1 MSICI
6 KSILYYNN
14 YLEKLLRYKLEE
26 KKAFCCEVCGVKKI
40 TEKRAAAAAITVNEF
55 HKDGTI
61 KIHYTCS
68 NHIVDLY
75 NKIIKE
81 IESK

>member
-1 MSICI
+1 M
-6 KSILYYNN
+6 YYNN

-26 KKAFCCEVCGVKKI
+26 KKAFCCEVCGVKRM
-40 TEKRAAAAAITVNEF
+40 TERKAGAAAISVNEF